1 MARILAIEPDPVR
14 GVVLER
20 LVSEHLGAEVILTA
34 SAGDAL
40 DTFADVP
47 PDVILTSS
55 LLAPG
60 EDEQLAAHLRAAPEL
75 DHLPVLTIPPLLQL
89 ADAPPPPKRS
99 LWARLFRIRRR
110 HQEPWPP
117 YDFAAIASRIEE
129 ALEQS
134 KDEIHESEIERPA
147 RLFLLETRRTLLL
160 EAGQPQFDD
169 SRAKSLVRYGEL
181 PTESDLERW
190 RARSR
195 RWRGDDLPWLSGIEL
210 TWGART
216 RPTLRLLNLSSTGVL
231 VESNVFIEAG
241 NKAGFQ
247 LAGSDR
253 EQLVVHA
260 RVVRA
265 DPADGDPFATSH
277 VVAAEFDR
285 PFDALGLIR
294 SVRDLRR
301 SQGIV

>member
-14 GVVLER
+14 GMTLER
-20 LVSEHLGAEVILTA
+20 LVSEHLGAEVVLMS

-40 DTFADVP
+40 DTLADVP

-89 ADAPPPPKRS
+89 ADAPPAPKRS

-110 HQEPWPP
+110 QEPWPP

-134 KDEIHESEIERPA
+134 KDEIRESEIERPA
-147 RLFLLETRRTLLL
+147 RLFLLDTRRPLLL
-160 EAGQPQFDD
+160 EAGRPHVDERR
-169 SRAKSLVRYGEL
+169 STALVRYGEL
-181 PTESDLERW
+181 PTDDDLGRW
-190 RARSR
+190 SSRSR
-195 RWRGDDLPWLSGIEL
+195 RWSGQDLPWLAGIEL
-210 TWGART
+210 TSGT
-216 RPTLRLLNLSSTGVL
+216 PSRPTLRLLNMSSTGLL
-231 VESNVFIEAG
+231 VESNVRMAAG
-241 NKAGFQ
+241 HKAGFH

-253 EQLVVHA
+253 EQLVVQA

-265 DPADGDPFATSH
+265 DPSDRDQSGVTH
-277 VVAAEFDR
+277 VVAAKFDR
-285 PFDALGLIR
+285 PFDSLGLIR
-294 SVRDLRR
+294 SLGDLRR
-301 SQGIV
+301 SQGTV